1 MQSLKK
7 YVYYN
12 LVIVIIIFIITYNY
26 LLIQAFI
33 NMGKKIEFKVGE
45 YCVCRTHGVAVV
57 QEIQNI
63 ELKDFKAKCLILF
76 IEKDKMTITIP
87 EDKLEVSGVRKL
99 STKADMEEVFAILSN
114 GVKKVKGMWSRR
126 AKEYEEKINSGS
138 ITQIAEVIRDLTRD
152 VEEADRSFSERI
164 IYETAVY
171 RLASEYAIIFN
182 TTLEEATNKIIEIS
196 KTKIRFSNIE
206 KCKVEDEAVEA

>member
-1 MQSLKK
+1 
-7 YVYYN
+7 
-12 LVIVIIIFIITYNY
+12 
-26 LLIQAFI
+26 
-33 NMGKKIEFKVGE
+33 MGKKIEFKIGE

-57 QEIQNI
+57 REIQNI

-76 IEKDKMTITIP
+76 VEKDKMTITIP

-126 AKEYEEKINSGS
+126 AKEYEEKINFGS

-152 VEEADRSFSERI
+152 VEEADRSFSERM

-206 KCKVEDEAVEA
+206 KCKVEDEVEEA